1 MASGDTL
8 QAVVVRG
15 RVLAPV
21 RISFLSHEFDELR
34 VAGIELE
41 LVADVHPLHLPR
53 IISGLQG
60 ELVHGVPWVPKKQ
73 HQKKGNLFILLFLNV
88 ILYSQS
94 KIKNKIKSL
103 LLCSQRIKNLNIPK
117 FLNFN

>member
-1 MASGDTL
+1 MAVS
-8 QAVVVRG
+8 G

-41 LVADVHPLHLPR
+41 LVADVHPLYLPR

-60 ELVHGVPWVPKKQ
+60 ELVHGLPWVAKKQ
-73 HQKKGNLFILLFLNV
+73 HQKKENLFILLFFFKCNSVSSNCLT
-88 ILYSQS
+88 
-94 KIKNKIKSL
+94 KNKIKSL
-103 LLCSQRIKNLNIPK
+103 LLCSQRIKTQNIPK

>member
-1 MASGDTL
+1 MAVS
-8 QAVVVRG
+8 G

-41 LVADVHPLHLPR
+41 LVADVHPLYLPR

-60 ELVHGVPWVPKKQ
+60 ELVHGLPWVAKKQ
-73 HQKKGNLFILLFLNV
+73 HQKKENLFILLFFLNV
-88 ILYSQS
+88 ILYPQIVLL
-94 KIKNKIKSL
+94 KIRLN
-103 LLCSQRIKNLNIPK
+103 LCYYVAKGLKPRI
-117 FLNFN
+117 FQNF